1 MFILYHKEQQLYTS
15 GVAISHPRL
24 ATLPDPA
31 PSLKSSQYRM
41 NLPTRNPTV
50 HLTHQG
56 NLKSQSFFS
65 KQNPLHTYV
74 AMYSFSTE
82 SHVPRDDRFL
92 FYDPDRY
99 YHFLKKQESHD
110 AKLRKNST
118 MGVQG
123 SGHNTSL
130 GDAIL
135 ESADELSELGE
146 TDSNSEN
153 DDDDYS
159 DEEDAVTLSQLAAMV
174 TPEGKDKKRKVRT
187 NFTSLKERGG
197 RVGGR
202 GGGRSGNAS
211 STASRGSS
219 DKSGRGR
226 PPGSKNKKTLDN
238 PAKSANANTTLTN
251 LGKIAAKTGQ
261 SSLLASFKTAAAAK
275 NAALKVKTTE
285 AALPTLGKAS
295 QIPIP
300 NFTKKSTAS
309 NHAPAT
315 KAMEQKAESTS
326 QEIVETT
333 FIIRAVYRR
342 KLHKNQLMWWI

>member
-1 MFILYHKEQQLYTS
+1 MANAFTKTTKLAHIVKKLCSIYSLYLMFILYHKEQQLYTS

-135 ESADELSELGE
+135 ESADELSERGE
-146 TDSNSEN
+146 
-153 DDDDYS
+153 
-159 DEEDAVTLSQLAAMV
+159 L
-174 TPEGKDKKRKVRT
+174 
-187 NFTSLKERGG
+187 
-197 RVGGR
+197 
-202 GGGRSGNAS
+202 
-211 STASRGSS
+211 
-219 DKSGRGR
+219 
-226 PPGSKNKKTLDN
+226 
-238 PAKSANANTTLTN
+238 TLTP
-251 LGKIAAKTGQ
+251 I
-261 SSLLASFKTAAAAK
+261 
-275 NAALKVKTTE
+275 TTMM
-285 AALPTLGKAS
+285 TT
-295 QIPIP
+295 Q
-300 NFTKKSTAS
+300 TKK
-309 NHAPAT
+309 
-315 KAMEQKAESTS
+315 M
-326 QEIVETT
+326 
-333 FIIRAVYRR
+333 
-342 KLHKNQLMWWI
+342 QLICRN